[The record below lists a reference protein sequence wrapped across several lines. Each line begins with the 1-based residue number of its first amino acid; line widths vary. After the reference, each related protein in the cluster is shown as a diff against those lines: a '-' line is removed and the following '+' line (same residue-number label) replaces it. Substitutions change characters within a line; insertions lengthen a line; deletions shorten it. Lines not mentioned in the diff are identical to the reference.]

1 MRFRPALTAAALLT
15 LAGCGNPDTPAGRA
29 ADQRHENFEAMG
41 DAMKT
46 IGDELK
52 AEATDPA
59 KIKAAAATINGF
71 APKLPGWF
79 PAGSGPQD
87 GIKTDALAAVWT
99 DAPGFA
105 AAAAKF
111 KDEAPKFAAV
121 VETGDKAAI
130 GAAMQALGGT
140 CKGCHDKFKAE
151 D

>member
-1 MRFRPALTAAALLT
+1 MSFRPVLIAASLLALSA
-15 LAGCGNPDTPAGRA
+15 CGNPDTPAGRA
-29 ADQRHENFEAMG
+29 ADQRHEDFEAMG

-46 IGDELK
+46 VGDELK
-52 AEATDPA
+52 AATPDLA
-59 KIKAAAATINGF
+59 KVKAAAATINGF

-99 DAPGFA
+99 KPEEFA

-111 KDEAPKFAAV
+111 KDEAARFAAV
-121 VETGDKAAI
+121 AEAGDKAAI
-130 GAAMQALGGT
+130 GAGAQALGGT

>member
-1 MRFRPALTAAALLT
+1 MMIRTALIATALLA

-29 ADQRHENFEAMG
+29 ADQRHENFEAIG
-41 DAMKT
+41 AAMKS

-52 AEATDPA
+52 AEASDIA
-59 KIKAAAATINGF
+59 KIKTAATAINGF
-71 APKLPGWF
+71 APKLPSWF
-79 PAGSGPQD
+79 PVGSGPQD

-111 KDEAPKFAAV
+111 KDEAAKFAAIA
-121 VETGDKAAI
+121 EIGDKAAI
-130 GAAMQALGGT
+130 GAAMQTLGGT